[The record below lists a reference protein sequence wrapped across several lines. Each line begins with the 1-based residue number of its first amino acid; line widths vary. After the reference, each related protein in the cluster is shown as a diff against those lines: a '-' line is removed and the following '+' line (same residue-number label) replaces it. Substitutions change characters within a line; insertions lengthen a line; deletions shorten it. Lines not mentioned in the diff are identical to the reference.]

1 MLNVDVIGLV
11 ESKSECLSEILSNLA
26 NAPSMTIGYPVVDYV
41 TRIKEDDGTM
51 VKDNAVANSG
61 RKLPLDDLTW
71 YSLRNLVTEMEKN
84 INQ

>member
-1 MLNVDVIGLV
+1 MLNVDVISLV

-26 NAPSMTIGYPVVDYV
+26 NVPSMAIGYPVVDYV

-51 VKDNAVANSG
+51 VKDNSG
-61 RKLPLDDLTW
+61 HKLPLDGFNVVLIETP
-71 YSLRNLVTEMEKN
+71 RNGMEKN